1 MKNRIAVYAGTFDP
15 PTKGHI
21 DIVARVAPLFD
32 KLFLVIADNPRK
44 MPLFPAQERLEMLQ
58 ETLSQE
64 GHLKNT
70 IVSIWKGLV
79 VDFCKQNEAH
89 VLIRGLR
96 AMSDFE
102 TELQV
107 SSMNRRLAPEIETFH
122 VMTDE
127 KYFFVSS
134 TLIKEIAQFGAPL
147 SEWVPAPVE
156 KKLKERFGLK

>member
-44 MPLFPAQERLEMLQ
+44 MPLFPAQERFEMLQ
-58 ETLSQE
+58 ETLSHE
-64 GHLKNT
+64 GHSKNT

-156 KKLKERFGLK
+156 KKLKERFGL